1 MIIISSLFLGIRHTN
16 YFAVCRRYLSKDIRI
31 SKKDSI
37 APFFRKFLLKIF
49 TAESRFIMSYTIEDL
64 FIGKIARMQRIFTD
78 EEVKVCEKLTRDNSP
93 VYNVEDD
100 IWKHHYHQP
109 IVPGLLA
116 EGLINQVISEKLPGV
131 ACVLLQKEL
140 IFYLPVYVGDIITA
154 ELEIIDINMERNWV
168 TQKVACFNQNG
179 SEVIKGQVVVVILTN
194 QN

>member
-1 MIIISSLFLGIRHTN
+1 
-16 YFAVCRRYLSKDIRI
+16 
-31 SKKDSI
+31 
-37 APFFRKFLLKIF
+37 
-49 TAESRFIMSYTIEDL
+49 MSYTIEDL

-78 EEVKVCEKLTRDNSP
+78 EEVKICEKLTRDNSP
-93 VYNVEDD
+93 VYNVNED

-154 ELEIIDINMERNWV
+154 ELEIIDINMERNWI
-168 TQKVACFNQNG
+168 TQKVTCFNQNG